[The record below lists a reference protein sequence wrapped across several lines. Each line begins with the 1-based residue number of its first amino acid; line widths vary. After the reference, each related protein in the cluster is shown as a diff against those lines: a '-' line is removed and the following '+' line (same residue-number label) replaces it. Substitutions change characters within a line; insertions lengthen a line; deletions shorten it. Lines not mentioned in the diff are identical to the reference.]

1 MSPAIPLVTL
11 PTPVGELDLSG
22 WNVLWALVATVAA
35 ILVARYVSQ
44 TVLRLGHR
52 VSGVPDD
59 TVLGAARIAR
69 YVIYLAGLGVV
80 LGILG
85 AEVRPLLVAL
95 LVVLGAIVL
104 LGRGIADNLGAGL
117 LIQTRRT
124 VKLGD
129 LIECSGH
136 AGHVI
141 DLNSR
146 SVVIETLD
154 GVTIHLPNKLLLDGS
169 LLNYTTRGAIR
180 SELEVRVALGA
191 LFHPGD
197 DRGDASAERAAEP
210 VTAAGDGRATS
221 DTARQRIVAV
231 IDLVLSTASD
241 VRGVQP
247 NPAPDALVVGV
258 DPDRVRLHVRFWHD
272 ADVQA
277 LVCSRMALAIT
288 EGVDAH
294 GLACA
299 VSWPPPPPPLAGPGA
314 L

>member
-1 MSPAIPLVTL
+1 MSTVGPVALLALPAPISD
-11 PTPVGELDLSG
+11 LDLGG
-22 WNVLWALVATVAA
+22 WNLLWALIVAA
-35 ILVARYVSQ
+35 VAILAAHYVSRAI
-44 TVLRLGHR
+44 LRLGHR
-52 VSGVPDD
+52 LAGLPDD
-59 TVLGAARIAR
+59 TVLGASRVVR
-69 YVIYLAGLGVV
+69 YVIYLGGLGAVLSV
-80 LGILG
+80 LGAPIQ
-85 AEVRPLLVAL
+85 PLLVTL

-104 LGRGIADNLGAGL
+104 LGRGIADNFGAGL

-191 LFHPGD
+191 LFHPD
-197 DRGDASAERAAEP
+197 DDPGGAGAEP
-210 VTAAGDGRATS
+210 GAAAGDGRAPS
-221 DTARQRIVAV
+221 DPARQRIVAV

-247 NPAPDALVVGV
+247 KPAPDALVVGV

-294 GLACA
+294 GLMCA
-299 VSWPPPPPPLAGPGA
+299 VTWPPPPPPLAGPGA